1 MTTQKF
7 HAALKIGHGL
17 VTWLGIYAILI
28 KKGVKKALWGKK
40 LKQGFYRSVL
50 ATRQCKVSLLC
61 LFRCCLLFLLCNYAA
76 AAALLIK

>member
-28 KKGVKKALWGKK
+28 KKGVKKDLWGKK
-40 LKQGFYRSVL
+40 LKQGSLSVCSSHE
-50 ATRQCKVSLLC
+50 AMQGFVVV
-61 LFRCCLLFLLCNYAA
+61 F
-76 AAALLIK
+76 I